1 MSIPTEQTEK
11 PANTEQQANM
21 ASFRHVLKN
30 RNFLL
35 LWMAQLISLTILNA
49 ANFGLIVL
57 VNKPPNGA
65 FMAGLAIIAFTLP
78 AIPFSAIAGA
88 IVDRIDKRWVL
99 WVSNLLRMG
108 TMLLM
113 FVTVLLDRSNVWSLF
128 GLMFLTSLIGQFF
141 IPAEGASIPLLVGE
155 RELMPALSLFN
166 ISMTLSQA
174 IGFLV
179 LGSVVAKLFPAFSFA
194 LGTRTFHVES
204 TDMLFVIVAV
214 FYIVCVGL
222 ILAIPKEAFNEDHIN
237 KHKRKHETD
246 GTYAAATQALHTLWR
261 DMVTGWK
268 IVRADR
274 LLFFSVIQLSLVGV
288 LMQLIGELA
297 GTFVQQV
304 LNRPP
309 EDMSIILTPA
319 AVGLVGASVL
329 MTRFVEKVGRIRL
342 TVIGFISLAIGF
354 ILLPGLEWLGH
365 WINPAHGTESIGI
378 LLGVIVVLFAL
389 GTAMACVNIPTQTLM
404 QERAPESGRARVLS
418 LQFMLYSAGTIPVL
432 LFAGAFAT
440 LIGFTPLIF
449 IVSASLLIFCWWGV
463 HYIKG
468 ADEQQVNVVAEE
480 EQKRQNRESQ
490 AELDSHEDAG

>member
-1 MSIPTEQTEK
+1 MSIPTEQAEK
-11 PANTEQQANM
+11 PVNSEQQPNA
-21 ASFRHVLKN
+21 ASFRHILKN

-57 VNKPPNGA
+57 VNKPPDGT
-65 FMAGLAIIAFTLP
+65 FWAGLAIIAFTLP

-88 IVDRIDKRWVL
+88 IVDRIDKRLVL
-99 WVSNLLRMG
+99 WVSNLLRMF

-113 FVTVLLDRSNVWSLF
+113 FISLLLDPANIWALF

-155 RELMPALSLFN
+155 RELVPALSLFN

-179 LGSVVAKLFPAFSFA
+179 LGSLVTKLFPTFSFQ
-194 LGTRTFHVES
+194 LGGRVFGVES
-204 TDMLFVIVAV
+204 TYMLFIIAAV
-214 FYIVCVGL
+214 LYAVCVGL
-222 ILAIPKEAFNEDHIN
+222 ILAIPKQAFNEIHR
-237 KHKRKHETD
+237 HQYKHERD
-246 GTYAAATQALHTLWR
+246 DAYSAASQALRTLWK
-261 DMVTGWK
+261 DMVGGWR
-268 IVRADR
+268 IVRSDR

-297 GTFVQQV
+297 GTFVQNI
-304 LNRPP
+304 LHRPAA
-309 EDMSIILTPA
+309 DMSLILTPA

-342 TVIGFISLAIGF
+342 TVIGFISLAVGF
-354 ILLPGLEWLGH
+354 VALPGLEWLGH
-365 WINPAHGTESIGI
+365 LIDPKHGPESVVI
-378 LLGVIVVLFAL
+378 LLGVIVVLFGL
-389 GTAMACVNIPTQTLM
+389 GIAMACVNIPTQTLM

-432 LFAGAFAT
+432 LFAGAFTT

-449 IVSASLLIFCWWGV
+449 LIAASLLVFCWWGTS
-463 HYIKG
+463 YIKG
-468 ADEQQVNVVAEE
+468 VNEGKVSSGEE
-480 EQKRQNRESQ
+480 ETSRKPAYPAQTD
-490 AELDSHEDAG
+490 AHEDVG

>member
-1 MSIPTEQTEK
+1 MSIPTEQAEK

-57 VNKPPNGA
+57 VNRPPNGA

-88 IVDRIDKRWVL
+88 IVDRIDKRRVL

-113 FVTVLLDRSNVWSLF
+113 FVTVLLDRSNVWTLF

-141 IPAEGASIPLLVGE
+141 IPAEGSSIPLLVGE

-194 LGTRTFHVES
+194 LGSRTFHVES
-204 TDMLFVIVAV
+204 TDMLFVIVAL

-222 ILAIPKEAFNEDHIN
+222 ILAIPKQAFNEDHIN
-237 KHKRKHETD
+237 KHKHRHETD
-246 GTYAAATQALHTLWR
+246 GAYAAGTQALHTLWR

-342 TVIGFISLAIGF
+342 TVIGFIALAAGF

-365 WINPAHGTESIGI
+365 WINPAHGTQSLGI
-378 LLGVIVVLFAL
+378 LLGVIVVLCVL
-389 GTAMACVNIPTQTLM
+389 GVAMACVNIPTQTLM

-432 LFAGAFAT
+432 LFAGAFTT

-449 IVSASLLIFCWWGV
+449 IVSASLLAFCWWGI

-468 ADEQQVNVVAEE
+468 ADAQQTNPVAEE
-480 EQKRQNRESQ
+480 EQKHQDHESQ
-490 AELDSHEDAG
+490 AEIDAHEDVG

>member
-11 PANTEQQANM
+11 PASSEQQANM

-88 IVDRIDKRWVL
+88 IVDRIDKRLVL
-99 WVSNLLRMG
+99 WVSNLLRMV

-113 FVTVLLDRSNVWSLF
+113 FVSVLIDRTNVWPLF

-141 IPAEGASIPLLVGE
+141 IPAEGSSIPLLVGE

-179 LGSVVAKLFPAFSFA
+179 LGSLVTKLFPSFSLA
-194 LGTRTFHVES
+194 LGGHTFHVES

-214 FYIVCVGL
+214 MYIVCVGL
-222 ILAIPKEAFNEDHIN
+222 ILAIPKQAFQGEHVH
-237 KHKRKHETD
+237 KHKHKHQQD
-246 GTYAAATQALHTLWR
+246 DAYSAASQALHTLWK
-261 DMVTGWK
+261 DMVTGWR

-319 AVGLVGASVL
+319 AVGLVGASIL

-342 TVIGFISLAIGF
+342 TVIGFIALAAGF
-354 ILLPGLEWLGH
+354 ILLPGLQWLGH
-365 WINPAHGTESIGI
+365 FIDPKHGTESLGI
-378 LLGVIVVLFAL
+378 LLGVILVLIIL
-389 GTAMACVNIPTQTLM
+389 GVAMACVNIPTQTLM

-418 LQFMLYSAGTIPVL
+418 LQFMIYSAGTIPVL
-432 LFAGAFAT
+432 LFAGAFTT

-449 IVSASLLIFCWWGV
+449 LVAASLLGFCWWGV
-463 HYIKG
+463 HYIQG
-468 ADEQQVNVVAEE
+468 VNENKANAVAEQ
-480 EQKRQNRESQ
+480 EQKQKDQSEKT
-490 AELDSHEDAG
+490 DHEDEG